1 MLLDQHQA
9 LAVYLNLLQLAHN
22 LLWNMDNLLN
32 NQLFNHLLHQLQLF
46 ECYHLFLNKLLLID
60 QRRFFHQSLHCNI
73 LFLLLEVIIGCFWK
87 FLLCVL
93 FYRPYFQRIKWKTYF
108 LLEILDHL
116 RNLNIVSFFHWRFW
130 LIFIPV
136 VLLIPDFNCSN
147 NFVLSWVDNVKTG
160 RYSFVSAIA
169 NFVFLVIT

>member
-22 LLWNMDNLLN
+22 LLWNMDNLLY
-32 NQLFNHLLHQLQLF
+32 NQLCNHLLYQLQLF

-60 QRRFFHQSLHCNI
+60 QRRFFY
-73 LFLLLEVIIGCFWK
+73 LLLEVIIGSCWK
-87 FLLCVL
+87 FLLCAL
-93 FYRPYFQRIKWKTYF
+93 FYSPYFQRIKWKAYF

-116 RNLNIVSFFHWRFW
+116 RNLNIVSFFHWHFW
-130 LIFIPV
+130 LKFILV
-136 VLLIPDFNCSN
+136 VLLTPDFNCSS

-160 RYSFVSAIA
+160 RYSFVSVIA
-169 NFVFLVIT
+169 NFIFLVIT